1 MVKIDKF
8 LDKVQKPAQY
18 IGGEVNSIVKDLN
31 NVDYR
36 FGFCFPDKY
45 EVGMSHL
52 GLKIL
57 YGALNELKGVWCE
70 RVFCPDR
77 DMEAVLYENN
87 LSLFAL
93 ESKDELA
100 AFDMLGFTLQTELSF
115 TNVLN
120 VLDLGKIPLRSKDRG
135 EDDPIVIGG
144 GPVAYNPEP
153 ICDFFDLFNLGEGEE
168 MLPEIVRK
176 ARECKKQGLSRFETL
191 KSLSQIEGV
200 YVPSFYEVTYND
212 DGTLKE
218 RKALYDF
225 APETVKKRVVENL
238 DTMYFP
244 DKFIVPFCDIVH
256 DRVMLEVFRGCT
268 RGCRFCQAGNI
279 YRPIREKSVE
289 TLNEQARKLI
299 ESTGYDE
306 ISLTSLSTSDY
317 TQLFPL
323 ADTLLT
329 WCEPSMVSLS
339 LPSLRVDN
347 FSTELMDRVQKVRKG
362 GLTFAPEAGTQ
373 RMRDIINK
381 NVTEEELKKT
391 CRLAFAGGWH
401 AIKLYFMMG
410 LPHEKMSDV
419 AGIAELG
426 KTIVDEYYDG
436 LRAGEYTKQG
446 GVSVKLSVACFIPKP
461 FTAFQWAA
469 QDSMDRLHEKQ
480 SLLSSTIKDR
490 KITLNY
496 HDANVSYVEAI
507 LARGDRRLNDVIETA
522 FRKGAK
528 MDNWTDSFRYD
539 IWLESLK
546 EHGLKGDFYAC
557 RERNYD
563 ELLPWD
569 FIDVGVTKA
578 HLIRE
583 SEKSCIEATT
593 PDCRTRCAGC
603 GADKLCGGNCHAKA

>member
-1 MVKIDKF
+1 MVDIEKYF
-8 LDKVQKPAQY
+8 DKVQKPAQY
-18 IGGEVNSIVKDLN
+18 IGGEVNSVYKNLSK
-31 NVDYR
+31 VDYR

-57 YGALNELKGVWCE
+57 YSALNEIPNVWCE
-70 RVFCPDR
+70 RIFCPDS
-77 DMEAVLYENN
+77 DMEQILRENN
-87 LSLFAL
+87 LSLFSL
-93 ESKDELA
+93 ESKSALGD
-100 AFDMLGFTLQTELSF
+100 FDMLGFTLQTELSF
-115 TNVLN
+115 TNILN
-120 VLDLGKIPLRSKDRG
+120 VLDLGGIPLRAKDRA
-135 EDDPIVIGG
+135 EDAPIVIGG

-153 ICDFFDLFNLGEGEE
+153 ICDFFDLFHLGEGEE
-168 MLPEIVRK
+168 MLPEIVN
-176 ARECKKQGLSRFETL
+176 AAAECKKQGLSRFETL
-191 KSLSQIEGV
+191 KRLSQIEGV
-200 YVPSFYEVTYND
+200 YVPSFYEVEYNE
-212 DGTLKE
+212 DGTIKA
-218 RKALYDF
+218 RRALYDF
-225 APETVKKRVVENL
+225 APEIIKKRIVENL
-238 DTMYFP
+238 DTMHFP

-289 TLNEQARKLI
+289 TLNEQAKKLI
-299 ESTGYDE
+299 ASTGYDE

-317 TQLFPL
+317 TRLFPL
-323 ADTLLT
+323 ADTLLS

-373 RMRDIINK
+373 RMRDVINK
-381 NVTEEELKKT
+381 NVTEEELKRT
-391 CRLAFAGGWH
+391 CRMAFAGGWH

-410 LPHEKMSDV
+410 LPHEQLCDV
-419 AGIAELG
+419 VGIAELG
-426 KTIVDEYYDG
+426 KTIVDEYYEG
-436 LRAGEYTKQG
+436 LRIGEYTKAG
-446 GVSVKLSVACFIPKP
+446 GISVKLSVACFIPKP
-461 FTAFQWAA
+461 FTAFQWVA
-469 QDSMDRLHEKQ
+469 QDSMDSLREKQ
-480 SLLSSTIKDR
+480 SLLSASVKDR

-496 HDANVSYVEAI
+496 HDANVSHIEAV

-522 FRKGAK
+522 FKMGAK

-539 IWLESLK
+539 IWLKALHEN
-546 EHGLKGDFYAC
+546 GLRADFYAC
-557 RERNYD
+557 RERKYD
-563 ELLPWD
+563 ENLPWD

-583 SEKSCIEATT
+583 AEKGALAATT

-603 GADKLCGGNCHAKA
+603 GADKLCGGNCHAKN